1 MQLDKTRVAIRER
14 SYVDILDLALA
25 VLREH
30 AGPLC
35 LAWLSGA
42 VPISLFNY
50 WLLSDSFVAG
60 AFDYSDLPGYLF
72 VLSLLICWEL
82 PLATAP
88 ITLYLGQVL
97 FVERPSTARLV
108 KDFCSSLPQ
117 MILYQVVLRGVL
129 TGMVITIPVLFVGW
143 PYLSEIILLER
154 NPWRKRSPVGT
165 STLTRS
171 SNMHSRNRGELF
183 NRWLGSLLLGALL
196 VFVFWCSLCFLVRV
210 LAGQLEDVTPE
221 YTVWLP
227 ATLWLVLGYLA
238 VVRFLS
244 YLDLRIRAEGW
255 EVELLLRAEAARL
268 ARQIGLP

>member
-1 MQLDKTRVAIRER
+1 
-14 SYVDILDLALA
+14 
-25 VLREH
+25 
-30 AGPLC
+30 
-35 LAWLSGA
+35 
-42 VPISLFNY
+42 
-50 WLLSDSFVAG
+50 
-60 AFDYSDLPGYLF
+60 
-72 VLSLLICWEL
+72 
-82 PLATAP
+82 
-88 ITLYLGQVL
+88 
-97 FVERPSTARLV
+97 VERPSTARLV
-108 KDFCSSLPQ
+108 KDFFSSLPQ

-129 TGMVITIPVLFVGW
+129 TWMVITIPVLFVGW

-196 VFVFWCSLCFLVRV
+196 VFVFWCSLCFLARV

-227 ATLWLVLGYLA
+227 VTLWLVLGYLS

-255 EVELLLRAEAARL
+255 EVELLLRAEAARF
-268 ARQIGLP
+268 ARQIG

>member
-14 SYVDILDLALA
+14 SFIDILDLALA

-35 LAWLSGA
+35 LAWLAGA
-42 VPISLFNY
+42 VPAALFNY
-50 WLLSDSFVAG
+50 WLLSDWFVSN
-60 AFDYSDLPGYLF
+60 AFDYGDLPTY
-72 VLSLLICWEL
+72 VMYMSLLICWEL
-82 PLATAP
+82 PLATSP
-88 ITLYLGQVL
+88 ITLYLGQAL
-97 FVERPSTARLV
+97 FVERPEAARLA
-108 KDFCSSLPQ
+108 KDFLSSLPQ
-117 MILYQVVLRGVL
+117 MLLYQVFLRGVL
-129 TGMVITIPVLFVGW
+129 IWMVITIPVVFVGW

-171 SNMHSRNRGELF
+171 SNMHGRNRGELF
-183 NRWLGSLLLGALL
+183 SRWLGSLLLGALL
-196 VFVFWCSLCFLVRV
+196 VFIFWRSAWFLVRV
-210 LAGQLEDVTPE
+210 LAPQLEDVAPQF
-221 YTVWLP
+221 TVWLP
-227 ATLWLVLGYLA
+227 AALWLVLGYFA

-268 ARQIGLP
+268 ARQIG

>member
-14 SYVDILDLALA
+14 SFVDILDLALA

-35 LAWLSGA
+35 LAWLAGV
-42 VPISLFNY
+42 VPISILNQ
-50 WLLSDSFVAG
+50 WLLSDSFVRG
-60 AFDYSDLPGYLF
+60 AFDYSDLPWHLF
-72 VLSLLICWEL
+72 RLSLLVCWEL

-88 ITLYLGQVL
+88 ITLYLGQAL
-97 FVERPSTARLV
+97 FVEQPSTARLA
-108 KDFCSSLPQ
+108 KDFFSSLPQ

-129 TGMVITIPVLFVGW
+129 IWMVITIPVLFVGW
-143 PYLSEIILLER
+143 PYLSEIMLLER

-171 SNMHSRNRGELF
+171 SNMHSRNRGELL
-183 NRWLGSLLLGALL
+183 NRWLGSLLLGTLL
-196 VFVFWCSLCFLVRV
+196 VFVFWRSIWFLVRV
-210 LAGQLEDVTPE
+210 VAGQLEDVTSE

-227 ATLWLVLGYLA
+227 AALWLVLGYFA
-238 VVRFLS
+238 IVRFLS

-268 ARQIGLP
+268 ARQIG

>member
-14 SYVDILDLALA
+14 SFVDILDLALA

-35 LAWLSGA
+35 LAWLAGV
-42 VPISLFNY
+42 VPVGLFNY
-50 WLLSDSFVAG
+50 WLLSDSFVET
-60 AFDYSDLPGYLF
+60 AFDYSDLPRYLF
-72 VLSLLICWEL
+72 VMSLLICWEL

-88 ITLYLGQVL
+88 ITLYLGQAL
-97 FVERPSTARLV
+97 FVERPSTARLA
-108 KDFCSSLPQ
+108 KDFFNSLPQ

-129 TGMVITIPVLFVGW
+129 IWMVVTIPVLFVGW

-154 NPWRKRSPVGT
+154 NPWRKRSPTGP
-165 STLTRS
+165 STLARS
-171 SNMHSRNRGELF
+171 GNMHGRNRGELL
-183 NRWLGSLLLGALL
+183 NRWIGSLMLGALL
-196 VFVFWCSLCFLVRV
+196 VFVFWRSLWHLVLL
-210 LAGQLEDVTPE
+210 LAGQLEEVTTE

-227 ATLWLVLGYLA
+227 AALWLVLGYFA

-255 EVELLLRAEAARL
+255 EVELLLRAEAARF
-268 ARQIGLP
+268 ARQIG